1 MVTSYQYGRS
11 LVSVT
16 EEDEANAKYEGGPK
30 SMSLFGFVERS
41 EIQARKSRFFI

>member
-1 MVTSYQYGRS
+1 M
-11 LVSVT
+11 T

-41 EIQARKSRFFI
+41 EIQARKSRFFILKKNIFNEFNL

>member
-1 MVTSYQYGRS
+1 M
-11 LVSVT
+11 T

-41 EIQARKSRFFI
+41 EIQARNSRVFYLKKNIFNEFNL